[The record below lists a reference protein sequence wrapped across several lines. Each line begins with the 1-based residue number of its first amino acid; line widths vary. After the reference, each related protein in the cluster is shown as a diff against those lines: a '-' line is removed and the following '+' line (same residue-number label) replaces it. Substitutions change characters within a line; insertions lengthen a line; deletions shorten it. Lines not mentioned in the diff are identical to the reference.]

1 MTHGIVI
8 FAQNNASIDYV
19 KLATFAAKR
28 AQHFLDLPVS
38 LITDARGWLEKSQ
51 PDHPFDQVID
61 VEFSNTVQKRTFFDG
76 ALFSKHLE
84 WKNFARNRAYD
95 LSPYDK
101 TLVIDSD
108 YIINSDNLKIA
119 FERDAEL
126 QIYSSS
132 TDLAAWR
139 PLQEFTR
146 INPYSIP
153 FYWATA
159 FVFEK
164 NIATETFFNLV
175 SYIKINWNYFRI
187 LYNIDTSLYRNDYA
201 FSIAIHLMNNKSVG
215 DFAMELP
222 GSMIFTK
229 DKDILVSIKESSMQ
243 FLVEKEKYTG
253 EYLLAKTQALDIHV
267 MNKLSL
273 SRFIDGGSGV

>member
-8 FAQNNASIDYV
+8 FAQNNSSIDYV

-38 LITDARGWLEKSQ
+38 LITDARGWVETSQ
-51 PDHPFDQVID
+51 PAHTFDQIID
-61 VEFSNTVQKRTFFDG
+61 VEFSNTVQKKTFFDG
-76 ALFSKHLE
+76 SLYSKNLE

-108 YIINSDNLKIA
+108 YIINSDILKIA
-119 FERDAEL
+119 FKREAEL

-132 TDLAAWR
+132 MDLAGWR
-139 PLQEFTR
+139 STDEFTR

-164 NIATETFFNLV
+164 NIATETFFNLI

-201 FSIAIHLMNNKSVG
+201 FSIAIHLMNNKSAG

-229 DKDILVSIKESSMQ
+229 DKDILVSIENNSMK
-243 FLVEKEKYTG
+243 FLVEKQNYSG
-253 EYLLAKTQALDIHV
+253 EYLLAKTQGVDVHV

>member
-1 MTHGIVI
+1 MTQGIVI

-38 LITDARGWLEKSQ
+38 LITDARGWLETSQ

-76 ALFSKHLE
+76 SLFSKHLE

-108 YIINSDNLKIA
+108 YIINSSNLKIA

-126 QIYSSS
+126 QIYSSNV
-132 TDLAAWR
+132 DLANWR
-139 PLQEFTR
+139 PVQEFTR

-164 NIATETFFNLV
+164 NIATETFFNLI
-175 SYIKINWNYFRI
+175 SYIKLNWNYFRI

-201 FSIAIHLMNNKSVG
+201 FSIAIHIMNNKSSG
-215 DFAMELP
+215 DFATELP
-222 GSMIFTK
+222 GKMIFVK
-229 DKDILVSIKESSMQ
+229 DKDVLVSIKESAMQ
-243 FLVEKEKYTG
+243 FLIEKENYTG
-253 EYLLAKTQALDIHV
+253 EYLLAKTEGLDIHV